1 MSLRDAVNQS
11 LMTYFDQ
18 MGDEMPT
25 GLYEMVISEVERP
38 LLSHVMQQAQN
49 NQCKAAQMLGL
60 NRGTLRKKLKQYQ
73 LID

>member
-11 LMTYFDQ
+11 LVTYFDQ

-60 NRGTLRKKLKQYQ
+60 NRGTLRKKLKYYQ

>member
-1 MSLRDAVNQS
+1 V
-11 LMTYFDQ
+11 TYFDQ

-60 NRGTLRKKLKQYQ
+60 NRGTLRKKLKHYQ

>member
-11 LMTYFDQ
+11 LVTYFDQ

-38 LLSHVMQQAQN
+38 LLSHVMQQALN

-60 NRGTLRKKLKQYQ
+60 NRGTLRKKLKHYQ

>member
-1 MSLRDAVNQS
+1 MSMRDAVNQS
-11 LMTYFDQ
+11 LVTYFDQ

-60 NRGTLRKKLKQYQ
+60 NRGTLRKKLKHYQ

>member
-11 LMTYFDQ
+11 LVTYFDQ
-18 MGDEMPT
+18 MGDELPT

-60 NRGTLRKKLKQYQ
+60 NRGTLRKKLKYYQ

>member
-11 LMTYFDQ
+11 LVTYFDQ
-18 MGDEMPT
+18 MGYEMPT

-60 NRGTLRKKLKQYQ
+60 NRGTLRKKLKHYQ

>member
-11 LMTYFDQ
+11 LVTYFDQ

-38 LLSHVMQQAQN
+38 LLSHVMQQSQN

-60 NRGTLRKKLKQYQ
+60 NRGTLRKKLKHYQ

>member
-11 LMTYFDQ
+11 LVTYFDQ
-18 MGDEMPT
+18 IGDEMPT

-60 NRGTLRKKLKQYQ
+60 NRGTLRKKLKHYQ

>member
-11 LMTYFDQ
+11 LVTYFDQ

>member
-11 LMTYFDQ
+11 LVTYFDQ

-60 NRGTLRKKLKQYQ
+60 NRGTLRKKLKHYQ

>member
-11 LMTYFDQ
+11 LVTYFDQ

-38 LLSHVMQQAQN
+38 LLAHVMQQAQN

-60 NRGTLRKKLKQYQ
+60 NRGTLRKKLKHYQ

>member
-11 LMTYFDQ
+11 LVTYFYQ

-60 NRGTLRKKLKQYQ
+60 NRGTLRKKLKHYQ

>member
-11 LMTYFDQ
+11 LVTYFDQ
-18 MGDEMPT
+18 MGDELPT

-60 NRGTLRKKLKQYQ
+60 NRGTLRKKLKHYQ

>member
-11 LMTYFDQ
+11 LVTYFDQ

-38 LLSHVMQQAQN
+38 LLSNVMQQAQN

-60 NRGTLRKKLKQYQ
+60 NRGTLRKKLKHYQ

>member
-11 LMTYFDQ
+11 LVTYFDQ

-25 GLYEMVISEVERP
+25 GMYEMVISEVERP

-60 NRGTLRKKLKQYQ
+60 NRGTLRKKLKHYQ

>member
-1 MSLRDAVNQS
+1 MNQS
-11 LMTYFDQ
+11 LVTYFDQ

-60 NRGTLRKKLKQYQ
+60 NRGTLRKKLKHYQ